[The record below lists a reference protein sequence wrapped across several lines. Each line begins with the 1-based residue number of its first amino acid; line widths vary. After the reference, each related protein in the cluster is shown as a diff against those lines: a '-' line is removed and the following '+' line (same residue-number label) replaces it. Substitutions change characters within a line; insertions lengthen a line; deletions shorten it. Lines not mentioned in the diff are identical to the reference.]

1 MADLASRGRSGPHP
15 TTAASLH
22 RLVGLAPPEFDR
34 AGVAAATGVQSERVR
49 RWWRALGFPEV
60 ADDESAFS
68 LDDID
73 MVKRLSMLVSVGL
86 IDDDDVLRL
95 ARLHGTT
102 FSRLAEAQIATID
115 EILANLPGATATDS
129 PRDRLR
135 LLVGGGGTEV
145 IDTFEP
151 SLLYVWRRH
160 LLASIGRWISA
171 DSGTSDAAVG
181 FGDLARFTKLSERL
195 EPADLARLIDRFE
208 ATCFDVVSA
217 ASARVVKLIGDEVM
231 FVAGGLE
238 AGVDICL
245 ELIARL
251 AEIPDMPELRCG
263 IAFGSTVGVGGD
275 VFGPTVNLASR
286 LTGIA
291 RPGSV
296 MVTRAEAAS
305 LGPIDR
311 FSVRPIHR
319 RYDLEGIGRVAVS
332 VIRRIE
338 PAAPAVGDAA
348 VVDPAVVDGPDAAGS
363 S

>member
-1 MADLASRGRSGPHP
+1 MAPPVGNGPHA

-22 RLVGLAPPEFDR
+22 RLVGLEPPEFDR
-34 AGVAAATGVQSERVR
+34 AAVAAATGVESDRVR

-60 ADDESAFS
+60 ADDETAFS
-68 LDDID
+68 ADDIE

-115 EILANLPGATATDS
+115 EILSGLPGASPTDS
-129 PRDRLR
+129 PRERLKA
-135 LLVGGGGTEV
+135 LVSGGGTEV

-160 LLASIGRWISA
+160 LLASMGRWLGA

-195 EPADLARLIDRFE
+195 APTDLARLIDRFE

-231 FVAGGLE
+231 FVAPTLDSAVEIG
-238 AGVDICL
+238 L
-245 ELIARL
+245 ELISRL
-251 AEIPDMPELRCG
+251 AQIPDMPELRCG
-263 IAFGSTVGVGGD
+263 MAFGPTVGVGGD

-296 MVTRAEAAS
+296 MVTRVEAAA
-305 LGPIDR
+305 LPPVDHFVI
-311 FSVRPIHR
+311 RPIHR
-319 RYDLEGIGRVAVS
+319 RYDLEGIGRVAVAA
-332 VIRRIE
+332 IRRI
-338 PAAPAVGDAA
+338 
-348 VVDPAVVDGPDAAGS
+348 DPAGS
-363 S
+363 AVTPLD